1 MTTPTSFTVIAC
13 ALLATATFGRAATI
27 SGEIENVD
35 AKAGTLTISAG
46 TRMTTLRFRA
56 SVVVNLNG
64 QPATVAQLSAGMT
77 AVVNSNEPGLAN
89 IINASGGTPATASKH
104 ERKPAGQESVFTS
117 LDSIAALVPATVDL
131 KTSKKVNV
139 VAVDQ
144 ANEAIE
150 GSAKGRPA
158 RLRFKVEVF
167 EPFKADGWAFRI
179 MATDSRVTVGGSLI
193 HCRVWA
199 YFKAD
204 QAGALE
210 RVSRGKSVTV
220 EGIMGRADVRLYDG
234 SPGLSI
240 DLVNAALVQQP

>member
-1 MTTPTSFTVIAC
+1 MISC
-13 ALLATATFGRAATI
+13 ALFATATFGRAATI
-27 SGEIENVD
+27 SGGIEEVD

-46 TRMTTLRFRA
+46 TTMTTLRFRA

-64 QPATVAQLSAGMT
+64 QRAAVDQLSPGMT
-77 AVVNSNEPGLAN
+77 AVVISNEPGLAN
-89 IINASGGTPATASKH
+89 VINASGRAPATASKP
-104 ERKPAGQESVFTS
+104 ERKQAGQEPVFTS

-144 ANEAIE
+144 ANDAIQ
-150 GSAKGRPA
+150 GSAKGRLA

-179 MATDSRVTVGGSLI
+179 MATDSRVAVGGSPI